1 MFWLM
6 NKKDWMSRQ
15 KLYLIN
21 QQLVNPTTFWIKRCK
36 VMQWC
41 CMSLE
46 MLDIKLVIGPSLILR
61 LVKNNSNNLL
71 LAKRLVNIKIKK
83 IKKDFSK
90 IKIWIG
96 RILTEK
102 NQMTKNNHC
111 IMMLLLEN
119 NLKKKNILEI
129 KKSLINNLIKKILKV

>member
-1 MFWLM
+1 
-6 NKKDWMSRQ
+6 
-15 KLYLIN
+15 
-21 QQLVNPTTFWIKRCK
+21 
-36 VMQWC
+36 
-41 CMSLE
+41 MSLE

-90 IKIWIG
+90 IKIWIR

-119 NLKKKNILEI
+119 NMKKKNILEI

>member
-1 MFWLM
+1 
-6 NKKDWMSRQ
+6 
-15 KLYLIN
+15 
-21 QQLVNPTTFWIKRCK
+21 
-36 VMQWC
+36 
-41 CMSLE
+41 MSLE

-71 LAKRLVNIKIKK
+71 LAKRLVNIKIQK

-119 NLKKKNILEI
+119 NMKKKNILEI

>member
-1 MFWLM
+1 
-6 NKKDWMSRQ
+6 
-15 KLYLIN
+15 
-21 QQLVNPTTFWIKRCK
+21 
-36 VMQWC
+36 
-41 CMSLE
+41 MSLG
-46 MLDIKLVIGPSLILR
+46 MLDIKLVIGLSLILR
-61 LVKNNSNNLL
+61 LVKNNLNNLL

-90 IKIWIG
+90 IKIWIR

-119 NLKKKNILEI
+119 NMKKKNILEI

>member
-1 MFWLM
+1 
-6 NKKDWMSRQ
+6 
-15 KLYLIN
+15 
-21 QQLVNPTTFWIKRCK
+21 
-36 VMQWC
+36 
-41 CMSLE
+41 
-46 MLDIKLVIGPSLILR
+46 
-61 LVKNNSNNLL
+61 VKNNSNNLL

-119 NLKKKNILEI
+119 NMKKKNILEI
-129 KKSLINNLIKKILKV
+129 NKSLINNLIKKILKV

>member
-1 MFWLM
+1 
-6 NKKDWMSRQ
+6 
-15 KLYLIN
+15 
-21 QQLVNPTTFWIKRCK
+21 
-36 VMQWC
+36 
-41 CMSLE
+41 MSLG
-46 MLDIKLVIGPSLILR
+46 MLDIKLVIGLSLILR
-61 LVKNNSNNLL
+61 LVKNNLNNLL

-119 NLKKKNILEI
+119 NMKKKNILEI

>member
-1 MFWLM
+1 
-6 NKKDWMSRQ
+6 
-15 KLYLIN
+15 
-21 QQLVNPTTFWIKRCK
+21 
-36 VMQWC
+36 
-41 CMSLE
+41 MSLG
-46 MLDIKLVIGPSLILR
+46 MLDIKLVIGLSLILR

-96 RILTEK
+96 RILSEK

-119 NLKKKNILEI
+119 NMKKKNILEI

>member
-1 MFWLM
+1 
-6 NKKDWMSRQ
+6 
-15 KLYLIN
+15 
-21 QQLVNPTTFWIKRCK
+21 
-36 VMQWC
+36 
-41 CMSLE
+41 
-46 MLDIKLVIGPSLILR
+46 
-61 LVKNNSNNLL
+61 VKNNSNNLL

-102 NQMTKNNHC
+102 NQMTKKNHC

-119 NLKKKNILEI
+119 NMKKKNILEI